1 MSDLVERVAAAFV
14 PMFQKNADGYGR
26 HEIDPDGQGELW
38 VRPTEL
44 AELALAALS
53 EAGLAIVPADSLDA
67 ALEDHMPLGA
77 SGVRSE
83 SSLDGL
89 RVRLECDGK

>member
-26 HEIDPDGQGELW
+26 DETDPDGQGELW
-38 VRPTEL
+38 IRPTEL

-53 EAGLAIVPADSLDA
+53 EAGLAIVPADLATAWA
-67 ALEDHMPLGA
+67 AA
-77 SGVRSE
+77 TATRT
-83 SSLDGL
+83 
-89 RVRLECDGK
+89 VRLTPPRAAKLEPTDD